1 MNKDKD
7 GFGALGLLIVL
18 LVIGLIGGV
27 GWYAWRSID
36 EISETDTVQKQQV
49 PTNQASSS
57 DFLFLTGFNAR
68 IPIIDKTSGLRLGPV
83 GASGYNEADKSVVI
97 IAPQLDSVWKCE
109 ADPDSGLKGSI
120 GTISITMQEKRS
132 GPYEPLVTKKLGDYT
147 FGYEQGGSSCTDSP
161 EYQQLVDAFR
171 AQFDKMEFSKP

>member
-7 GFGALGLLIVL
+7 GFGVLGLIVVL
-18 LVIGLIGGV
+18 LVIGLVGGV
-27 GWYAWRSID
+27 AWYVWRSID
-36 EISETDTVQKQQV
+36 ENSQIDTVQNQHV
-49 PTNQASSS
+49 PANQESSS
-57 DFLFLTGFNAR
+57 DFLFLTGFNAQ
-68 IPIIDKTSGLRLGPV
+68 IPINDKTSGLRLGSV
-83 GASGYNEADKSVVI
+83 GSSGYNEADKSVVI

-109 ADPDSGLKGSI
+109 TDPDSGLKGSI

-161 EYQQLVDAFR
+161 EYQQLVDAFK